1 MQKKMSNIIGSML
14 DIILKSEYNFFRQL
28 EDDQNIFRIMAKVFL
43 IRQVITLAPALM
55 FRLFK

>member
-28 EDDQNIFRIMAKVFL
+28 EDDQNIFRIMAKVCL

>member
-1 MQKKMSNIIGSML
+1 MSNIIGSML

-28 EDDQNIFRIMAKVFL
+28 EDDQNIFRIMAKIFL
-43 IRQVITLAPALM
+43 IRQVITLAPALL